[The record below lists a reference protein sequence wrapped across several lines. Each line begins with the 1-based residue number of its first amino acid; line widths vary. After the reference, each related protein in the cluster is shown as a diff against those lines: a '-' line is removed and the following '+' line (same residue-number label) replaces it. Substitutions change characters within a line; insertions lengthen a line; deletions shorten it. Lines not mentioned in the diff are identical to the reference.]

1 MLNVCILMGR
11 LVHTPR
17 IKELENGK
25 KILKF
30 TLAINQSREKAHFID
45 CVSWDMN
52 AQFICDH
59 FARGDPLII
68 RGRLETRNYKNKLG
82 NQVKVTEVIVEN
94 VNFCIS
100 NEVKNDDEDE
110 ELSMPF

>member
-17 IKELENGK
+17 IKELENNK
-25 KILKF
+25 KILRF
-30 TLAINQSREKAHFID
+30 TLAINQSREKAYFID
-45 CVSWDMN
+45 GVSWDSH
-52 AQFICDH
+52 AQFICNH

-68 RGRLETRNYKNKLG
+68 RGRLETRIYKNKLG

-100 NEVKNDDEDE
+100 NEVKNDDRDE
-110 ELSMPF
+110 ELSLPC